1 MALGYPA
8 KTASEPPNGVNVN
21 VKFVG
26 SGSASEV
33 IGTAVT
39 VVIATARMAIV
50 GNFMFLLR

>member
-8 KTASEPPNGVNVN
+8 KTESPPSGVNVN

-26 SGSASEV
+26 SGSTEEV

-39 VVIATARMAIV
+39 MVIVAARMVIV
-50 GNFMFLLR
+50 GNFML